1 MHRLPTRA
9 YLALGSNLGDR
20 CANLKCARDQLGQ
33 TLALASKSSVY
44 ETEAVGAVEQPD
56 FLNQVVAIDTELA
69 PFELLDLCE
78 TIEREL
84 GRSQKGTGAA
94 RPIDIDILL
103 YGDKVLRTDRLVVPH
118 PRLNQRRFVLTP
130 LADIA
135 SELCVPGLN
144 ATVSELLLR
153 CQDLSRVVKRNS

>member
-1 MHRLPTRA
+1 MRRLPTRA

-20 CANLKCARDQLGQ
+20 CSNLKRAMDRLGQ
-33 TLALASKSSVY
+33 TLALASKSSIY
-44 ETEAVGAVEQPD
+44 ETEAVGSVEQPD
-56 FLNQVVAIDTELA
+56 FLNQVVAIDTALS

-103 YGDKVLRTDRLVVPH
+103 YGDEILRTDRLVVPH
-118 PRLNQRRFVLTP
+118 PRLGQRRFVLAP
-130 LADIA
+130 LHDIA
-135 SELCVPGLN
+135 SELRVPGLN
-144 ATVSELLLR
+144 VKVSELLMR
-153 CQDLSRVVKRNS
+153 CQDLSRVEKRNS